1 MEIETK
7 IFTIDELRDL
17 KTGAIARKHR
27 CTTAYVRM
35 ILIGERDRETEL
47 AKKIVQDAID
57 MFAILERETN
67 VQSN

>member
-1 MEIETK
+1 MEKQTK
-7 IFTIDELRDL
+7 IFSIEELRDL

-27 CTTAYVRM
+27 CTTTYVRM
-35 ILIGERDRETEL
+35 ILMGRRERETEL
-47 AKKIVQDAID
+47 AKKIVQDATD